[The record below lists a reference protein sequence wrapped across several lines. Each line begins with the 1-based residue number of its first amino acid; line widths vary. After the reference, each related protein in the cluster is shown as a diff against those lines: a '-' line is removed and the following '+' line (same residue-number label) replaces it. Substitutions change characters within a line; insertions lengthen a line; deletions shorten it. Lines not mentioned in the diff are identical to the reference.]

1 MKNEK
6 KFKYV
11 RQVKMDS
18 PYPKDKL
25 TVHHLWVDVNEL
37 PTGIPTE
44 VNPRNINT
52 KTKVYRKIIDGLTE
66 SDNSFFI
73 NNRGILIAAKS
84 VSVNAIDKVLSLDLG
99 DDSVQSKSLYG
110 VLDGGHTYHAVLQN
124 RKNVPEGTT
133 QYIHLEIVTEISN
146 IDDLAAARNTSV
158 QVSDKAIA
166 ELAEKFGFV
175 KESIKD
181 ENYANQVS
189 YRENETDKRL
199 DSVDFVRLMYAFNI
213 FKFKDIESVSNTQPI
228 SAYSGKANVLKDYLE
243 NYDRKV
249 DGKIEKNNDNPYL
262 KIAPLLPKITEL
274 YDTIEKEMPTA
285 YLESIS
291 NGKFGRTKGVD
302 VKSTAKTKFSNEKI
316 DYQISQGLIFPI
328 ISAFRALLVE
338 KENTLEWVIDPIEV
352 WNETRS
358 KLVNNTIEM
367 SRQLGNN
374 PQSAGK
380 SSTLWSQNFD
390 AVNTAKL
397 QIQLRKLQEK
407 QN

>member
-1 MKNEK
+1 M
-6 KFKYV
+6 
-11 RQVKMDS
+11 
-18 PYPKDKL
+18 
-25 TVHHLWVDVNEL
+25 
-37 PTGIPTE
+37 
-44 VNPRNINT
+44 
-52 KTKVYRKIIDGLTE
+52 
-66 SDNSFFI
+66 
-73 NNRGILIAAKS
+73 
-84 VSVNAIDKVLSLDLG
+84 
-99 DDSVQSKSLYG
+99 
-110 VLDGGHTYHAVLQN
+110 
-124 RKNVPEGTT
+124 
-133 QYIHLEIVTEISN
+133 
-146 IDDLAAARNTSV
+146 
-158 QVSDKAIA
+158 
-166 ELAEKFGFV
+166 
-175 KESIKD
+175 
-181 ENYANQVS
+181 
-189 YRENETDKRL
+189 
-199 DSVDFVRLMYAFNI
+199 
-213 FKFKDIESVSNTQPI
+213 
-228 SAYSGKANVLKDYLE
+228 KDYLE

>member
-52 KTKVYRKIIDGLTE
+52 KTKVYRKIVDGLTE

-291 NGKFGRTKGVD
+291 NG
-302 VKSTAKTKFSNEKI
+302 
-316 DYQISQGLIFPI
+316 
-328 ISAFRALLVE
+328 
-338 KENTLEWVIDPIEV
+338 
-352 WNETRS
+352 
-358 KLVNNTIEM
+358 
-367 SRQLGNN
+367 
-374 PQSAGK
+374 
-380 SSTLWSQNFD
+380 
-390 AVNTAKL
+390 
-397 QIQLRKLQEK
+397 
-407 QN
+407 